1 MDETL
6 FPIDYFADDP
16 AAKALIDKMNI
27 PSEEIKDIAKS
38 VLSVKVQGIKAK

>member
-6 FPIDYFADDP
+6 SPLDYITDDP
-16 AAKALIDKMNI
+16 AAKAIIKESII

-38 VLSVKVQGIKAK
+38 VLSLKVQGIKPK